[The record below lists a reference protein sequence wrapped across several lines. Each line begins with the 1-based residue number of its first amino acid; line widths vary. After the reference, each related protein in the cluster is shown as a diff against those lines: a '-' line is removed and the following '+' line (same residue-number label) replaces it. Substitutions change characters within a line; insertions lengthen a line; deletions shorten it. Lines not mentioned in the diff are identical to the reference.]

1 LIYRNLCTAE
11 EIRKHGKRSQI
22 EEMTTS
28 GGQTIERMQFTYIMQ
43 HDNGFAFLFENL
55 ESQKKLLIK
64 LNFTIENL
72 VDSESQTEQT
82 PEALEWRI

>member
-1 LIYRNLCTAE
+1 
-11 EIRKHGKRSQI
+11 
-22 EEMTTS
+22 MTTS

>member
-1 LIYRNLCTAE
+1 
-11 EIRKHGKRSQI
+11 
-22 EEMTTS
+22 
-28 GGQTIERMQFTYIMQ
+28 MQ

-72 VDSESQTEQT
+72 IDSDSQTDIV
-82 PEALEWRI
+82 PENLEWRI